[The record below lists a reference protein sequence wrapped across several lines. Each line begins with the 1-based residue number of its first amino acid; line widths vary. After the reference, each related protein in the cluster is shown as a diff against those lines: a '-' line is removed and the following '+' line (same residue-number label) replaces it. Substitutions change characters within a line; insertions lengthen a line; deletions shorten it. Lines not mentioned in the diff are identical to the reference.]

1 MTGNRAAEA
10 PVAFSSMRKRQPINA
25 EVPVADADL
34 PVTEP
39 EAPTTEPAE
48 KPSAETKKPAP
59 PPDRPSTPSRE
70 PERSRPKIPKLPR
83 FEAPR
88 RRRLG
93 KPTRRRQPVPLAL
106 KLIGAAVAVAV
117 AFVVV
122 AIVGG
127 TGGGEETQPGP
138 TPSATRGAG
147 TAAAQASEE
156 LGFPAFATSNT
167 TRVGGDPVANAAAVA
182 LAAFPSTD
190 EEQRPDAVTLV
201 DEASWPTALAASVL
215 MAAPV
220 NAPLLISGDELQE
233 PATQAMNALD
243 PAGLD
248 GGRGAQA
255 FAIGDA
261 TAPDGL
267 RMTRVRRG
275 GPAATAAAIAEL
287 RDRLFGGPPE
297 HIVIASLGQP
307 GFAMPAAAWAARS
320 GDPILLST
328 QDKLPKATASAL
340 KQRADVPVYVL
351 GPSAAISKSAL
362 GEIEAISK
370 RVRRIGGRD
379 PVASAVAFA
388 RYRDGGFGWGIVDP
402 GHGFVVAR
410 DDSPLDAAAAAP
422 LSASGTWGPLLLSD
436 NAATLPPVLRDYFLD
451 VKPGYTDDPTRAFY
465 NHVWVIGDQE
475 AIEVAQQGEID
486 ELAELAKIGEGQ

>member
-1 MTGNRAAEA
+1 
-10 PVAFSSMRKRQPINA
+10 MRKRQPINA
-25 EVPVADADL
+25 EVPVAESEAPAGEPDEKR
-34 PVTEP
+34 PP
-39 EAPTTEPAE
+39 EAKPKSTTG
-48 KPSAETKKPAP
+48 TKPAP
-59 PPDRPSTPSRE
+59 REKPPRQGPSPPPKE
-70 PERSRPKIPKLPR
+70 PKQPRPKIPKLPR

-88 RRRLG
+88 RRRAA
-93 KPTRRRQPVPLAL
+93 KPKGRKRQPIPLAL

-138 TPSATRGAG
+138 TPSATRGGGG
-147 TAAAQASEE
+147 TEAAQASEE

-182 LAAFPSTD
+182 LAVFPSTD

-215 MAAPV
+215 MATPV

-233 PATQAMNALD
+233 PATQALDALD
-243 PAGLD
+243 PVGID

-261 TAPDGL
+261 AAPDGL
-267 RMTRVRRG
+267 SVTRVRRG
-275 GPAATAAAIAEL
+275 GPAATAAAIAKL
-287 RDRLFGGPPE
+287 RDRLLGGPPE
-297 HIVIASLGQP
+297 HIVIASSTQP

-320 GDPILLST
+320 GDPILFSNH
-328 QDKLPKATASAL
+328 DKLPKATASAL
-340 KQRADVPVYVL
+340 KQRADVPVYIL
-351 GPSAAISKSAL
+351 GPNAAISKSAL
-362 GEIEAISK
+362 GEIEAIAK

-410 DDSPLDAAAAAP
+410 DDSPLDAVAAAP